1 MTADYTFFKKWAKM
15 ALFNFMVVA
24 AIGVLL
30 RYKIL
35 FPLPLVD
42 QKHLLHGHSHFAFAG
57 WVSLALY
64 LAVIYMLQPQE
75 RLRKRLEWLLVA
87 QQMSSYGMLFT
98 FPFTGYAAGSIAFST
113 ASIFISYFF
122 AWLVIRELLTQPP
135 TPEKKWLITGMLC
148 NVLSSL
154 GTFVLA
160 YLMMTKNLR
169 QDWYFGSVYFFLH
182 FQYNGFFLFTIG
194 AMFVHF
200 LNQWMTVKDVIASNR
215 LFQLLIIAF
224 VPAWFLSLMWMR
236 IPAWMYYAGVV
247 AALIQLAALWY
258 FLKLIVALRSK
269 LAAVLQPLVK
279 WFWLT
284 AGFAFAVK
292 IILQSLSAVPQLN
305 VYAFGLRPIIIGFLH
320 LALLAF
326 VSVFIMSWLFQM
338 EMLQLTHR
346 LGKRAAWLFLGAVVF
361 NEILLMLQGVVAVFS
376 KNMPY
381 TNMLLLFAAFL
392 IFTSLCILI
401 VIQLKTP
408 TVTRRAA
415 GFKQHLIFCA
425 YALPIFH

>member
-1 MTADYTFFKKWAKM
+1 MTADHTFFKKWATL

-35 FPLPLVD
+35 FPLPFVD

-64 LAVIYMLQPQE
+64 ISVIYMLKPSQA
-75 RLRKRLEWLLVA
+75 LLKKLEWLLVA

-135 TPEKKWLITGMLC
+135 APKKKWLITGMLC

-194 AMFVHF
+194 AMLLHY
-200 LNQWMTVKDVIASNR
+200 LNRWIDAKDARVANR
-215 LFQLLIIAF
+215 LFQLLLISLL
-224 VPAWFLSLMWMR
+224 PAWFLSLMWMR
-236 IPAWMYYAGVV
+236 IPQWMYYSAVAG
-247 AALIQLAALWY
+247 ALIQLAALWH
-258 FLKLIVALRSK
+258 FLKLTVSWK
-269 LAAVLQPLVK
+269 KNAAVFVYPIVK
-279 WFWLT
+279 WFWMV
-284 AGFAFAVK
+284 AGTAFAIK
-292 IILQSLSAVPQLN
+292 MILQAFSAIPQLN
-305 VYAFGLRPIIIGFLH
+305 VYAFGLRPVIIGFLH
-320 LALLAF
+320 LVLLAF
-326 VSVFIMSWLFQM
+326 VSVFIMGWLFQT
-338 EMLQLTHR
+338 QLLPVTQPPA
-346 LGKRAAWLFLGAVVF
+346 KKAAWLFVSAVLL
-361 NEILLMLQGVVAVFS
+361 NEVLLLMQGVIAITYTTI
-376 KNMPY
+376 PY
-381 TNMLLLFAAFL
+381 VNHFLLVTALLLFLSLLLLFLPQYKSAAA
-392 IFTSLCILI
+392 IPQATSP
-401 VIQLKTP
+401 V
-408 TVTRRAA
+408 
-415 GFKQHLIFCA
+415 H
-425 YALPIFH
+425 